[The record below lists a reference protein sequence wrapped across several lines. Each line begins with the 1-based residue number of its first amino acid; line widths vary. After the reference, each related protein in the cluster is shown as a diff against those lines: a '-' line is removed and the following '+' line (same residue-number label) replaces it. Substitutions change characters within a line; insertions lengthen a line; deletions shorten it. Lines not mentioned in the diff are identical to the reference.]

1 MTLEE
6 QIKALLE
13 ANKKEEDDA
22 EDKEDA
28 DSVEDDPAVSI
39 DNPMNPDLVTKD
51 EAEDEKDDS
60 DETEEDDDK
69 KDVKESVQVGSL
81 SDLLS
86 EEFSEEFK
94 LKAQTIFEAAVKD
107 QVAQFKQTLQEEQ
120 NATVAKLEQQF
131 EDKLAQ
137 RTQQVQED
145 LSDKIDGYLGFLA
158 EEWKQDN
165 KVALETGIKSE
176 LTESFMGA
184 LKQVFEQHYLEVPTD
199 KVDLFQKVVNEKAE
213 VEETLSTVVGKVR
226 KLQEQVEV
234 YERAE
239 IIEESVKGLTD
250 LDAEKL
256 KTLVEDFE
264 FVDADTFQKKVS
276 IVKTSFFEQRSQ
288 RQTAKSQLTEELVR
302 TEAIVESHEPIVE
315 EKQIDPAMAAYLKA
329 LTK

>member
-13 ANKKEEDDA
+13 ANKKEEDDSN
-22 EDKEDA
+22 DKDDA
-28 DSVEDDPAVSI
+28 DSVEDEPAVSI
-39 DNPMNPDLVTKD
+39 DNPMNPDLVAKD
-51 EAEDEKDDS
+51 DEKETDADNEDEKDD
-60 DETEEDDDK
+60 
-69 KDVKESVQVGSL
+69 VKESIQVGSI

-107 QVAQFKQTLQEEQ
+107 QVAQFKQMLQEEQ

-213 VEETLSTVVGKVR
+213 VEEALSTVVGKVR
-226 KLQEQVEV
+226 KLQEQVEA

-276 IVKTSFFEQRSQ
+276 IVKTSFFDQRTQ
-288 RQTAKSQLTEELVR
+288 RPTKSQLTEELVR
-302 TEAIVESHEPIVE
+302 TEPIMESREPIVQ
-315 EKQIDPAMAAYLKA
+315 EKTIDPAMAAYLKA